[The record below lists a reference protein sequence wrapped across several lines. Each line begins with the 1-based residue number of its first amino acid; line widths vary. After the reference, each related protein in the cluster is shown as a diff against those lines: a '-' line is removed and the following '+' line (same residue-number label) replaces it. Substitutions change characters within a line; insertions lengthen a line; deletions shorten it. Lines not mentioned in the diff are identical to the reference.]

1 MVCFAKTNDP
11 GLADLGWDPRVC
23 IFTWMSS
30 CSGTISSMKQAQTGS
45 LSGTRVFPLHLVI
58 LKAAYGLNK
67 VMTRKKNNTKPRI
80 LPFIFL
86 PPQQSC
92 GEHSSQ
98 PFGHS
103 LELSLL
109 AQANMSISQHFIKTF
124 KPGCT
129 EPSHASITTILNCTL
144 S

>member
-45 LSGTRVFPLHLVI
+45 LSGTRVFSLHLVI

-67 VMTRKKNNTKPRI
+67 VMTRKRKKKQKKPPWI
-80 LPFIFL
+80 LPFIIFPL
-86 PPQQSC
+86 QQSC
-92 GEHSSQ
+92 GEHFSQ

-103 LELSLL
+103 LKLL
-109 AQANMSISQHFIKTF
+109 AQANMSMSVKTF
-124 KPGCT
+124 KTGCK
-129 EPSHASITTILNCTL
+129 ELSHTNTSTILRCALT
-144 S
+144 

>member
-45 LSGTRVFPLHLVI
+45 LSGTRVFSLHLLI

-67 VMTRKKNNTKPRI
+67 VMTRKRKNQQPWI
-80 LPFIFL
+80 LPFIIL
-86 PPQQSC
+86 TLQQSW
-92 GEHSSQ
+92 GEHFPQ
-98 PFGHS
+98 TFGHS
-103 LELSLL
+103 LELLL
-109 AQANMSISQHFIKTF
+109 STSKQEHFVKSFKT
-124 KPGCT
+124 GCK
-129 EPSHASITTILNCTL
+129 ELSHSSITTILNCTL
-144 S
+144 LDKS